1 MQKSLILIALLP
13 LSMLLP
19 SFRPI
24 EPVPGEPTPPA
35 SELRKVKNESFKRGE
50 LLKYR
55 LHYGIIDAGTAE
67 IEVTDENKIVNERPT
82 MHIVGRGYSRGAFD
96 FFFKV
101 RDRYESFVDE
111 GSLAPVVFLR
121 KVDEGGYKI
130 NQDQVYDHEKQKV
143 MANGKTYDIPQ
154 YTQDM
159 LSAFYFARTMDM
171 TQAKVGDVFAVKSF
185 IDNEIW
191 ELKIKFMGKETI
203 STSLGKI
210 KCLRFHPI
218 VQKGRVFKK
227 EEDLNVWISDDKNH
241 IPVRAQAE
249 VLIGSVKMDL
259 SSFSNLANPLAKE

>member
-1 MQKSLILIALLP
+1 MQKSLFLIALLP
-13 LSMLLP
+13 VSILFP
-19 SFRPI
+19 AFKQDEPK
-24 EPVPGEPTPPA
+24 PVPVNT
-35 SELRKVKNESFKRGE
+35 ELRKVKNESFKRGE

-55 LHYGIIDAGTAE
+55 LHYGIVDAGTAE
-67 IEVTDENKIVNERPT
+67 IEVTDEIKMLNDRPT
-82 MHIVGRGYSRGAFD
+82 LHIVGRGYSRGAFD

-101 RDRYESFVDE
+101 RDRYETFMDE
-111 GSLAPVVFLR
+111 EALAPVVFLR

-143 MANGKTYDIPQ
+143 MSNGKTFDIPE

-171 TQAKVGDVFAVKSF
+171 SQAKVGDVFAVKSF

-191 ELKIKFMGKETI
+191 ELKIKFMGRETI
-203 STSLGKI
+203 ATAVGKV
-210 KCLRFHPI
+210 KCMRFHPI

-249 VLIGSVKMDL
+249 VLIGSVKMDII
-259 SSFSNLANPLAKE
+259 SCTNLANPLAKE